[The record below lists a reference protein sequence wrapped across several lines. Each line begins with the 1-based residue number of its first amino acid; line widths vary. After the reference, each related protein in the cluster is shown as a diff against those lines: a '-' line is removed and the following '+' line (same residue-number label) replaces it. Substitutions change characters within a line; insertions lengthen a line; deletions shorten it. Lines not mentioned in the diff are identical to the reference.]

1 MRRLQGPVTESL
13 RVAFTS
19 FRKFDDLVRDG
30 VAERIDP
37 PSLLQRYNGH
47 RKRDAHEANR
57 LGVEPVAFEILPD
70 RHGGWLASSSARGQ
84 RYTLPSHAR
93 PFPVLPIILYK
104 KNRAVRWRQATLGA
118 PRGQAGGCD
127 AGVHPKVASAD
138 MMPRNNSS
146 SARLSSGGPH
156 VDSSLG
162 RDRGGPGSERQ
173 ARAFP
178 NTSIFHSPLN
188 V

>member
-1 MRRLQGPVTESL
+1 LRRLQGPVTESL

-118 PRGQAGGCD
+118 PRGQAEGDRHG
-127 AGVHPKVASAD
+127 
-138 MMPRNNSS
+138 
-146 SARLSSGGPH
+146 
-156 VDSSLG
+156 
-162 RDRGGPGSERQ
+162 RGGIR
-173 ARAFP
+173 
-178 NTSIFHSPLN
+178 
-188 V
+188 

>member
-1 MRRLQGPVTESL
+1 LRRLQGPVTESL

-57 LGVEPVAFEILPD
+57 LGVQPVAFEILPD

-104 KNRAVRWRQATLGA
+104 KNRAVPRERPAVRRKAT
-118 PRGQAGGCD
+118 D
-127 AGVHPKVASAD
+127 KVEAVFGEA
-138 MMPRNNSS
+138 
-146 SARLSSGGPH
+146 
-156 VDSSLG
+156 
-162 RDRGGPGSERQ
+162 
-173 ARAFP
+173 
-178 NTSIFHSPLN
+178 
-188 V
+188 

>member
-1 MRRLQGPVTESL
+1 LRRLQGPVTESL

-57 LGVEPVAFEILPD
+57 LGVEPVAFEILSD
-70 RHGGWLASSSARGQ
+70 RHLASSSARGQ
-84 RYTLPSHAR
+84 RYTLPSCAR

-104 KNRAVRWRQATLGA
+104 KNRAVPWRQATLGSA
-118 PRGQAGGCD
+118 PR
-127 AGVHPKVASAD
+127 
-138 MMPRNNSS
+138 
-146 SARLSSGGPH
+146 SGGRLRCRRPPEGGFGRH
-156 VDSSLG
+156 DAEEQLILGSLVLWRPAG
-162 RDRGGPGSERQ
+162 CLLSGAGPWRPW
-173 ARAFP
+173 F
-178 NTSIFHSPLN
+178 
-188 V
+188 